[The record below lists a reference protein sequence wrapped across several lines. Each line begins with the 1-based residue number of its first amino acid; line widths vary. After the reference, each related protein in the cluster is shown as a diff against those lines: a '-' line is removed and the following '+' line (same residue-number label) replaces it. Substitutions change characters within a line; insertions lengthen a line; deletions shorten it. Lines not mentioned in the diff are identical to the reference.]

1 MQSNIAKTNQIFLI
15 TILVS
20 LCASFLPISRWFPD
34 YAGKILFSE
43 VVLAAPGA
51 VYLLHAVSD
60 TNTAVLGS
68 LIDDARQQ
76 GYTFAAF
83 GNDNRY

>member
-1 MQSNIAKTNQIFLI
+1 MDWDTSSQPDQTSALNEM
-15 TILVS
+15 VS
-20 LCASFLPISRWFPD
+20 QLH
-34 YAGKILFSE
+34 
-43 VVLAAPGA
+43 PGA